1 MSQSSRT
8 VYSKVTNHLTEKSFK
23 ERNLKTLEQHMIKNH
38 KLPDIVYLD
47 MVVMRRSMIYIW
59 KCLFVATVA
68 TDSAVFVA
76 TLPVEKK

>member
-1 MSQSSRT
+1 
-8 VYSKVTNHLTEKSFK
+8 
-23 ERNLKTLEQHMIKNH
+23 MIKNH

-68 TDSAVFVA
+68 TDSAIFVA
-76 TLPVEKK
+76 TLPVKKL